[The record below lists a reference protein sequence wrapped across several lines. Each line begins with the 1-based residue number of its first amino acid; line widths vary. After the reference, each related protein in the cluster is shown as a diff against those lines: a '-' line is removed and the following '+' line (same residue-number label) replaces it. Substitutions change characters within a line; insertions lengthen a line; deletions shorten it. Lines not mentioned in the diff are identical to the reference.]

1 MVLPAHVL
9 QQKEVEGRI
18 ERTKDEE
25 ADEEKVKEAAEK
37 GLTSDELQQQAAVVM
52 ATSTDTGKILSGPF
66 LHKRCVHDHFL
77 ELQMGLMLL

>member
-9 QQKEVEGRI
+9 EQEEVDERT

-25 ADEEKVKEAAEK
+25 ADEEKVKEGAEK
-37 GLTSDELQQQAAVVM
+37 GLTSEELQQAAVVM
-52 ATSTDTGKILSGPF
+52 STSTDTGKILSGPF
-66 LHKRCVHDHFL
+66 LHKRCVHEHFL